1 MRKIKI
7 NDQAI
12 FQLKQAF
19 LKIKLEKNR
28 LRSAVSAG
36 AHHDQWF
43 ACGAAA

>member
-12 FQLKQAF
+12 VQLKQAF
-19 LKIKLEKNR
+19 LKIQLEKNR
-28 LRSAVSAG
+28 FRSTLSAG

>member
-19 LKIKLEKNR
+19 LKVQLNR
-28 LRSAVSAG
+28 FRSIVSAG
-36 AHHDQWF
+36 AQHGQWF
-43 ACGAAA
+43 ACTAAA